1 MEKELHNRMGK
12 SGWLLIG
19 TRYSKGAP
27 RKSDKAAKAGVK
39 ARIASSRMSI
49 MLAQLVA
56 LKLLNYALYA
66 ARAGPILVY
75 MSEVDGKFNFSP
87 VSVNFRTEVAKV
99 SSPAFDSRINNLQL
113 TTNRPLPIL
122 ATVNKNEKRKLQW
135 LSSVHNGIPQVD
147 EQAGNSQKNRYVT
160 GAFCN
165 GVINVKDAVERQ
177 HINEAEADI

>member
-12 SGWLLIG
+12 SGWLPTG
-19 TRYSKGAP
+19 TRYSKGTLS
-27 RKSDKAAKAGVK
+27 KVAK
-39 ARIASSRMSI
+39 
-49 MLAQLVA
+49 VA
-56 LKLLNYALYA
+56 K
-66 ARAGPILVY
+66 PISVY

-87 VSVNFRTEVAKV
+87 VSVNFRTEVAK
-99 SSPAFDSRINNLQL
+99 
-113 TTNRPLPIL
+113 
-122 ATVNKNEKRKLQW
+122 
-135 LSSVHNGIPQVD
+135 VD